1 MGYSKFLP
9 EARLFWCPRC
19 RHTFRV
25 TDEEYRE
32 AHEKHAA
39 QRPIVSVRHNVE
51 LCVVPSFELC
61 GHEDWVYRYDEDY
74 TEYMKEAAD
83 DKTAGAECPRGIG

>member
-32 AHEKHAA
+32 AHARYGA
-39 QRPIVSVRHNVE
+39 QCRIVDACNVLVR
-51 LCVVPSFELC
+51 VVPSFELC
-61 GHEDWVYRYDEDY
+61 GHEEWIYRYDEDY
-74 TEYMKEAAD
+74 TELMKEAAD
-83 DKTAGAECPRGIG
+83 DEKGPVKCPRGIG